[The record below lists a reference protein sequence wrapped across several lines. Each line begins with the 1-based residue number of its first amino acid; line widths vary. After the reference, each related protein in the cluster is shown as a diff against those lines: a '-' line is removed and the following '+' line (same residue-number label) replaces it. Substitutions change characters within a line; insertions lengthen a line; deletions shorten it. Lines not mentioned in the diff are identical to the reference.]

1 MKLMNGFILIC
12 LTVVAFVGCGDE
24 VIQDYSYDIPTL
36 TVGDPVEDL
45 LQFEQRL
52 ESLRLEMNVPAVSA
66 AIVKNRKIVWAK
78 GFGYA
83 DLENGVPAT
92 AMTSYHLASI
102 TKSIASTVIMQLV
115 EEGKLDLETPVS
127 EFGIELESSGIVR
140 VRHLFTHTSKGNP
153 GSVFEYD
160 GGRFLL
166 LDQVIEKASGRSFG
180 ELLLE
185 RVVQPLGLTNTAPNL
200 WDEAMCRLWGV
211 NRIQFEQT
219 MAKAYLDDGKTQ
231 TIYEF
236 YFGTAAGLISS
247 VIDVAKYSIAV
258 DNYVLVREE
267 TQALILSPWIYIIG
281 NETAY
286 GLGWFIQQYNGI
298 EIIWH
303 GGCWTGTSG
312 FLLKIPE
319 KELTFIIIGN
329 TRMLQI
335 AYPQIRNDGDVTRSV
350 IVQEFLNGFV
360 FGDAELPDEPV
371 YPLD

>member
-1 MKLMNGFILIC
+1 MKLMNGYNLIC
-12 LTVVAFVGCGDE
+12 LTIVAFVGCSDE
-24 VIQDYSYDIPTL
+24 VKQDFSYNIPTL

-45 LQFEQRL
+45 QQFEQRL
-52 ESLRLEMNVPAVSA
+52 ESLRWEMNVPAVSA

-83 DLENGVPAT
+83 DLENRVPVTAT
-92 AMTSYHLASI
+92 TSYHLASI
-102 TKSIASTVIMQLV
+102 TKSIASTIIMQLV

-153 GSVFEYD
+153 GTVFDYD

-185 RVVQPLGLTNTAPNL
+185 RIVQPLELTHTAPNL
-200 WDEAMCRLWGV
+200 WDEEMCRLWGV
-211 NRIQFEQT
+211 NRSQFEQN

-236 YFGTAAGLISS
+236 YF
-247 VIDVAKYSIAV
+247 
-258 DNYVLVREE
+258 
-267 TQALILSPWIYIIG
+267 
-281 NETAY
+281 
-286 GLGWFIQQYNGI
+286 
-298 EIIWH
+298 
-303 GGCWTGTSG
+303 
-312 FLLKIPE
+312 
-319 KELTFIIIGN
+319 GN